1 MVIMKKH
8 FLVPIAAGALA
19 IAIAAAEA
27 LANGPARNA
36 QGKCVQNLRYNLRDP
51 DSLVVESVRGSEI
64 GAITVI
70 FRARNGFGGMNRDS
84 YTCSSY

>member
-70 FRARNGFGGMNRDS
+70 YRARNGFGGMNRDS